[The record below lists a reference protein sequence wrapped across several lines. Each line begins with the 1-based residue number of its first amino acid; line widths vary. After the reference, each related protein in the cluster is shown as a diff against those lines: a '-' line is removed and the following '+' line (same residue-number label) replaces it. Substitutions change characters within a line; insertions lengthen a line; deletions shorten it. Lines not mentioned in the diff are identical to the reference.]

1 MWRNRKVQLLNLH
14 LVLLLHP
21 SLPLLA
27 IDWEPGRPSL
37 KKEQDSVV

>member
-27 IDWEPGRPSL
+27 IGNLGIPGL
-37 KKEQDSVV
+37 KKEQD